1 MSTLPLTM
9 VHHQSPTLVLL
20 AIAFKLVKAL
30 SLGKIVGSL
39 VIGVKFGDLGKTL
52 VDILQ
57 KEMQLH
63 IQPFRAV

>member
-20 AIAFKLVKAL
+20 EIAFKLVKAL

-39 VIGVKFGDLGKTL
+39 AIGVKFGDLGKTL